1 MVYNIPS
8 IFIYKEAWLGRKSYD
23 NLPSTR
29 YIKDKNPMYLI
40 I

>member
-8 IFIYKEAWLGRKSYD
+8 ISIYKEAWLGRKSYD

-40 I
+40 N